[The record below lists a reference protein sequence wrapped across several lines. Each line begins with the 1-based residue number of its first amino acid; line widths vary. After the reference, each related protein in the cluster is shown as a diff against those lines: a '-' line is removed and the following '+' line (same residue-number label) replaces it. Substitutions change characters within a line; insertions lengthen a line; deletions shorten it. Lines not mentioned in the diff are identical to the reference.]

1 MRVYKKTNEIFLYNI
16 GQGQW
21 VSLVGLGGGEGVG
34 GGGGVGSVYEMKQI
48 NINHI

>member
-1 MRVYKKTNEIFLYNI
+1 MCTFTCFYKKTDKILLYNI

-34 GGGGVGSVYEMKQI
+34 GGVGSVYEKM
-48 NINHI
+48 NI